1 MSQLPVAEDP
11 STCEPQGWKLLE
23 SMSTGVI
30 SAVSDANLIVVLIVF
45 IVVCTLALNVNVI
58 APDTSMAIRQFGS
71 YP

>member
-11 STCEPQGWKLLE
+11 STCEPQGWKLLK
-23 SMSTGVI
+23 SISRGVV

-45 IVVCTLALNVNVI
+45 IVVCALALNVNVI
-58 APDTSMAIRQFGS
+58 IPDARLAIQQFGT

>member
-11 STCEPQGWKLLE
+11 STCGPQGWNLLK

-30 SAVSDANLIVVLIVF
+30 SAVGDANVIAVLIVC
-45 IVVCTLALNVNVI
+45 IVVCLLALNVNVLT
-58 APDTSMAIRQFGS
+58 PDASLAIPPFGP